1 MQLIQKQND
10 LALRVGHFLENR
22 LQALLELAPELCP
35 GDHRAHI
42 QRDNALVLQAFWYI
56 AIDNALAQPF
66 DNGRLADACLADEH
80 RVILGTA
87 TQHLNDTA
95 NLFVAS
101 DDRIEFAL
109 SRNGSQVT
117 PVLFERLKS
126 AFGVLRR
133 YALPTAHGH
142 QRLKHR
148 IVVNSQAAKNITDQF
163 IIGQR

>member
-66 DNGRLADACLADEH
+66 DNGRLADACLADEY
-80 RVILGTA
+80 RVILGA
-87 TQHLNDTA
+87 AAQNLNDTP
-95 NLFVAS
+95 NLLVAPH
-101 DDRIEFAL
+101 DWIEFAL
-109 SRNGSQVT
+109 APNGSQVT
-117 PVLFERLKS
+117 PVLFQPFKS
-126 AFGVLRR
+126 SFVGLR
-133 YALPTAHGH
+133 
-142 QRLKHR
+142 
-148 IVVNSQAAKNITDQF
+148 
-163 IIGQR
+163 